1 MRASPDGRP
10 RALVV
15 DPTPSF
21 RTRLAEELTVL
32 GFEVACAAALSPALT
47 QAARVPPALVV
58 SELHF
63 PGACPGDVVRA
74 WLAVL
79 GAAPLAIVTAYSD
92 VDASIVA
99 IRLGAAAVL
108 TKPATAREVLAAV
121 ADPCAHVDA
130 AVDLTLEEATRRYL
144 FGVLT
149 EVRSLR
155 EAARYLRVE
164 RRSLRRMLS
173 RFGWTGANAGNTGA
187 QRAPK
192 SGDRGALGEPGSG
205 GRRWARSG

>member
-1 MRASPDGRP
+1 MRASSDGRP

-32 GFEVACAAALSPALT
+32 GYEVACAAALPLALT

-108 TKPATAREVLAAV
+108 TKPATGREVLAAV
-121 ADPCAHVDA
+121 ADPCAHDA

-155 EAARYLRVE
+155 EAARHLRVE

-173 RFGWTGANAGNTGA
+173 RFGWKGANAGNTGA
-187 QRAPK
+187 QRARTP
-192 SGDRGALGEPGSG
+192 GDRGALGERTSG